1 MIARRS
7 TMTTPYPIV
16 PLEWLDDLDNLNGA
30 LDTYQRLVTTW
41 IDAIDTNGTPTEIG
55 PFVAGLD
62 MMFKPIMEGYRD
74 VQSQIQQAR
83 EMRLVGVASIAD
95 PGEDHANR

>member
-1 MIARRS
+1 
-7 TMTTPYPIV
+7 MTTPYPIV

-30 LDTYQRLVTTW
+30 LDTYQRLVVTW
-41 IDAIDTNGTPTEIG
+41 IDAIDTNGTPTDIG

-62 MMFKPIMEGYRD
+62 LMFKPILEGFRN
-74 VQSQIQQAR
+74 VQSQIEQAR

-95 PGEDHANR
+95 PEEPHANR